1 MRELRALQLPDD
13 LCLAVEK
20 KYKSHFRG
28 IEELLVFV
36 LEDLASD
43 DAINADKSELQLI
56 EQRLKDLGYL

>member
-1 MRELRALQLPDD
+1 LRELRALQLPDD
-13 LCLAVEK
+13 LCLAVEN

-43 DAINADKSELQLI
+43 GAINADESELQLI
-56 EQRLKDLGYL
+56 EQRLRDLGYL